1 MGNSMNITNTSDTTI
16 RVLVAPDPE
25 WKISDI
31 FVGANSFTVG
41 KYDEIHTLKDLWTV
55 WNNII
60 GLKDF
65 ENKYDMVSQVKSL
78 FDKYGIQVGP
88 GKMCKMYDSEVL
100 NIVDDIKPEAWS
112 AMKDTLEV
120 AVAVFVDDCN
130 GGIHPVGGNPSSKPV
145 YIPPPPPPPQ
155 NVPVS
160 DKRGTP
166 NTVPKIVHA

>member
-16 RVLVAPDPE
+16 KVLVAPDPA

-31 FVGANSFTVG
+31 FVGAYSFTVG

-65 ENKYDMVSQVKSL
+65 ENRYDMVSHVKSL
-78 FDKYGIQVGP
+78 FDKYGIQVGQ
-88 GKMCKMYDSEVL
+88 GKLCKMYDSEVL
-100 NIVDDIKPEAWS
+100 NVVDSIKPEAWS

-130 GGIHPVGGNPSSKPV
+130 GNSKLVYYQSASNLSWKVYNKYITRIIH
-145 YIPPPPPPPQ
+145 
-155 NVPVS
+155 
-160 DKRGTP
+160 GTMWEDGT
-166 NTVPKIVHA
+166 NYHDLKA